1 MRFAEQRK
9 VDLTTVSIAKIFT
22 LVMKKSLSR
31 YGVFKRACS
40 MHHSHTAHQENGHFE
55 NLMGASNLNKNRNSL
70 KISTRV
76 PCNN

>member
-31 YGVFKRACS
+31 YGVLLECHAIIEIGREC
-40 MHHSHTAHQENGHFE
+40 
-55 NLMGASNLNKNRNSL
+55 
-70 KISTRV
+70 
-76 PCNN
+76 P